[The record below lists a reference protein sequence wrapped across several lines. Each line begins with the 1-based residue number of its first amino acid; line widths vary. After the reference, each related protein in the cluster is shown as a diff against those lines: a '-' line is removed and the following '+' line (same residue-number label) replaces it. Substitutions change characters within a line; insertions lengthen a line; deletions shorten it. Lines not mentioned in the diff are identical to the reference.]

1 VREGSI
7 VKARRHQRILDIVR
21 SKPIQTQEDLSA
33 ELAREGMSVTQATI
47 SRDIKELRL
56 IKAPV
61 GDGSYRYTVP
71 VDRNIEDINRRIER
85 VFREA
90 VISVEDSDNIVV
102 VKTLEGAAQAI
113 GAIVDDLD
121 WPEIVGSLA
130 GDDTI
135 FVVVKPADKAPE
147 IMARFNKFRR

>member
-1 VREGSI
+1 M

-71 VDRNIEDINRRIER
+71 VDRNIDDINRRIER

-102 VKTLEGAAQAI
+102 IKTLEGAAQAI

-121 WPEIVGSLA
+121 WPEVVGSLA

-135 FVVVKPADKAPE
+135 FAVVKPADKALE

>member
-1 VREGSI
+1 M
-7 VKARRHQRILDIVR
+7 VKARRHQRILDILR

-71 VDRNIEDINRRIER
+71 VDRNIDDINRRIER

-102 VKTLEGAAQAI
+102 IKTLEGAAQAV

-121 WPEIVGSLA
+121 WPEVVGSLA

-135 FVVVKPADKAPE
+135 FVVVKPADRTLE

>member
-1 VREGSI
+1 M
-7 VKARRHQRILDIVR
+7 KARRHQRILDIVR
-21 SKPIQTQEDLSA
+21 SKPIQTQEDLST

-102 VKTLEGAAQAI
+102 IKTLEGAAQAI

-121 WPEIVGSLA
+121 WPEVVGSLA

-135 FVVVKPADKAPE
+135 FVVVKPADKALE
-147 IMARFNKFRR
+147 VMARFNKFRR

>member
-1 VREGSI
+1 M

-33 ELAREGMSVTQATI
+33 ELAREGLSVTQATI

-61 GDGSYRYTVP
+61 GDGSYRYTIP
-71 VDRNIEDINRRIER
+71 VDRNIDDINRRIER

-102 VKTLEGAAQAI
+102 IKTLEGAAQAI

-121 WPEIVGSLA
+121 WPEVVGSLA

-135 FVVVKPADKAPE
+135 FVVVKPADKALE

>member
-1 VREGSI
+1 M

-21 SKPIQTQEDLSA
+21 SKPIQTQEDLST

-102 VKTLEGAAQAI
+102 IKTLEGAAQAI

-121 WPEIVGSLA
+121 WPEVVGSLA

-135 FVVVKPADKAPE
+135 FVVVKPADKALE
-147 IMARFNKFRR
+147 VMARFNKFRR

>member
-1 VREGSI
+1 M
-7 VKARRHQRILDIVR
+7 VKARRHQRILDILR

-71 VDRNIEDINRRIER
+71 VDRNIDDINRRIER

-102 VKTLEGAAQAI
+102 IRTLEGAAQAI

-121 WPEIVGSLA
+121 WPEVVGSLA

-135 FVVVKPADKAPE
+135 FVVVKPAEKALE

>member
-1 VREGSI
+1 M
-7 VKARRHQRILDIVR
+7 KARRHQRILDIVR

-71 VDRNIEDINRRIER
+71 VDRNIDDINRRIER

>member
-1 VREGSI
+1 

>member
-1 VREGSI
+1 M

-56 IKAPV
+56 VKAPV
-61 GDGSYRYTVP
+61 GHGSYRYTVP
-71 VDRNIEDINRRIER
+71 VDRNIDDINRRIER

-102 VKTLEGAAQAI
+102 IKTLEGAAQAI

-121 WPEIVGSLA
+121 WPEVVGSLA

-135 FVVVKPADKAPE
+135 FVVVKPADKALE